1 MAQLDYMEKRGSG
14 LKRILN
20 ETKALKDY
28 KEELKPVF
36 KSTASQFMTI
46 IYSTQY
52 MKGPVN
58 GPVNGLANDRVNDRV
73 NERVN
78 DSLNDSLNDS
88 VNATY
93 LIIKS
98 NPGIQRKAISDF
110 TGKSIPTIDR
120 HIAILVKKGLIEHK
134 DSDKTGGYYP
144 VKK

>member
-58 GPVNGLANDRVNDRV
+58 GLVNGPVNDSLND
-73 NERVN
+73 RVN
-78 DSLNDSLNDS
+78 DSLNDRVNDS